1 MFSNDN
7 RMQHIGKTLATTS
20 TASTLFQKL
29 CMPSSISRTFPGS
42 HGCNCYKVGP
52 VILIYLHTH
61 IAGVIPA
68 ITAPSISTVESV
80 EPKYTL
86 LSLSLSHCG
95 TLAALC
101 SITFAHRSYGV
112 ASLTALTVSLR
123 SPLLRCH
130 FAHRSYGVGV
140 ISPFNLAW
148 LLLCSIA
155 SLTASGSVG
164 VFPSKV
170 HVVFFALLRFRFRFR
185 FSCKSCICTRT
196 VHLGSAVALHCAA
209 RTAGACSSLWRN
221 SFSSF
226 AFIVADLPA

>member
-1 MFSNDN
+1 
-7 RMQHIGKTLATTS
+7 MQHIGKTLATTS

-29 CMPSSISRTFPGS
+29 RMPSSSFRIFPGS
-42 HGCNCYKVGP
+42 QGCKCYKVGP
-52 VILIYLHTH
+52 VLLIYLHTH
-61 IAGVIPA
+61 LAGVIPA

-80 EPKYTL
+80 EPKYTSL
-86 LSLSLSHCG
+86 SLSLSLSHWHTG
-95 TLAALC
+95 C
-101 SITFAHRSYGV
+101 SLQHHF
-112 ASLTALTVSLR
+112 R
-123 SPLLRCH
+123 SPFLRCH

-185 FSCKSCICTRT
+185 LF
-196 VHLGSAVALHCAA
+196 
-209 RTAGACSSLWRN
+209 
-221 SFSSF
+221 
-226 AFIVADLPA
+226 